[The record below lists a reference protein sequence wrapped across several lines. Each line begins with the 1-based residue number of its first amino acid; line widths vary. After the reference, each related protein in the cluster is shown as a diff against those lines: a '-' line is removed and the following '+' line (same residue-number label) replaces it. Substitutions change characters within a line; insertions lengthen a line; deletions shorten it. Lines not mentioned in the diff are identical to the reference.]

1 MRRMV
6 RVSVHPIDGS
16 IARAFI
22 ERLLMFKVTLC
33 LDATSAQEVQERH
46 ATLLQAGI
54 ADVIVSEEPDTRFD
68 FFSQPNTIRVDDS
81 CSIVLHDVLP
91 SGVNSGLVNEGLES
105 IWNSVEQSNEEDGS
119 HYWVA
124 ESDVV
129 DALVRI
135 ALHQPQLPA
144 KIEIAGRRR
153 WSTQQT
159 HHELQ
164 MLYNRTRAGSTGQFT
179 ASLLDQPASP
189 KISVVPILDAQQA
202 SRPSLGPLH
211 NVLVECDGH
220 GWQPTSP
227 LRTAMMVYLAGKLND

>member
-6 RVSVHPIDGS
+6 RVRLHPIDGS
-16 IARAFI
+16 IAQAFI
-22 ERLLMFKVTLC
+22 ERLLMFEVTLC
-33 LDATSAQEVQERH
+33 LNQREAHEIQDRH
-46 ATLLQAGI
+46 ATLLEAGI
-54 ADVIVSEEPDTRFD
+54 AKITDSNDSDLQFE
-68 FFSQPNTIRVDDS
+68 FFSQPNTITVNGS

-91 SGVNSGLVNEGLES
+91 SGENSGLVNEGLDS
-105 IWNSVEQSNEEDGS
+105 IWSAIEHTMDGKAS

-135 ALHQPQLPA
+135 ALHQPQLPETMD
-144 KIEIAGRRR
+144 IVGRRR
-153 WSTQQT
+153 WSTKET
-159 HHELQ
+159 HHEMQ

-179 ASLLDQPASP
+179 ASLLDQPPSP
-189 KISVVPILDAQQA
+189 KISVVPIDAAQQGT
-202 SRPSLGPLH
+202 RPSLGPLH

>member
-1 MRRMV
+1 MI

-16 IARAFI
+16 IAQAFI
-22 ERLLMFKVTLC
+22 ERLLMFEVTLC
-33 LDATSAQEVQERH
+33 LDEKNAQEIQERH

-54 ADVIVSEEPDTRFD
+54 ANVIASTECDVSFN
-68 FFSQPNTIRVDDS
+68 FFSQQNTIQVDQS

-91 SGVNSGLVNEGLES
+91 SGANSGLVNEGLDA
-105 IWNSVEQSNEEDGS
+105 IWGTIEQSNEGDAS

-135 ALHQPQLPA
+135 ALHQPELPQSLD
-144 KIEIAGRRR
+144 IAGRRR

-159 HHELQ
+159 HYELQ
-164 MLYNRTRAGSTGQFT
+164 MLYNRTKAGSTGQFT

-189 KISVVPILDAQQA
+189 KISVVPVSATQA
-202 SRPSLGPLH
+202 STRPSLGPVSYTHLT
-211 NVLVECDGH
+211 L
-220 GWQPTSP
+220 PTK
-227 LRTAMMVYLAGKLND
+227 A

>member
-1 MRRMV
+1 MI

-16 IARAFI
+16 IAQAFI
-22 ERLLMFKVTLC
+22 ERLLMFEVTLC
-33 LDATSAQEVQERH
+33 LDEKNAQEIQQRH

-54 ADVIVSEEPDTRFD
+54 ANVIASTECDVSFN
-68 FFSQPNTIRVDDS
+68 FFSQQNTIQVDQS

-91 SGVNSGLVNEGLES
+91 SGANSGLVNDELDA
-105 IWNSVEQSNEEDGS
+105 IWGTIEQSNEGDAS

-135 ALHQPQLPA
+135 ALHQPELPQSLD
-144 KIEIAGRRR
+144 IAGRRR

-164 MLYNRTRAGSTGQFT
+164 MLYNRTKAGSTGQFT

-189 KISVVPILDAQQA
+189 KISVVPVSATQT
-202 SRPSLGPLH
+202 STRPSLGPLH
-211 NVLVECDGH
+211 DVLVECDGH

>member
-1 MRRMV
+1 MV
-6 RVSVHPIDGS
+6 RVSVHSIDGS

-22 ERLLMFKVTLC
+22 ERLLMFDVTLC
-33 LDATSAQEVQERH
+33 LDEEAAQEIQQRY

-54 ADVIVSEEPDTRFD
+54 AKVIVSNEADVSFD
-68 FFSQPNTIRVDDS
+68 FFSQQNTILVNQS
-81 CSIVLHDVLP
+81 CSIILHDVLP
-91 SGVNSGLVNEGLES
+91 SGANSGLVNEELEA
-105 IWNSVEQSNEEDGS
+105 IWNTIEQSNESDAS

-129 DALVRI
+129 DALTRI
-135 ALHQPQLPA
+135 ALHQPELP
-144 KIEIAGRRR
+144 KSLDIAGRRR

-164 MLYNRTRAGSTGQFT
+164 MLYNRTKAGSTGEFT

-189 KISVVPILDAQQA
+189 KISVVPVSATQA
-202 SRPSLGPLH
+202 STRPSLGLLH
-211 NVLVECDGH
+211 DVLVECDGH

>member
-1 MRRMV
+1 MV

-16 IARAFI
+16 IAKSFI
-22 ERLLMFKVTLC
+22 ERLLMFDVTVC
-33 LDATSAQEVQERH
+33 LNDKDAELIQHRH
-46 ATLLQAGI
+46 ETLLKAGI
-54 ADVIVSEEPDTRFD
+54 AKVIASEEAD
-68 FFSQPNTIRVDDS
+68 FNFEFFTEQNTITINES

-91 SGVNSGLVNEGLES
+91 SGQDEGIVNTELDS
-105 IWNSVEQSNEEDGS
+105 IWNQIDASIDDIGS

-135 ALHQPQLPA
+135 TLHQPQLPVR
-144 KIEIAGRRR
+144 IDIAGRRR

-164 MLYNRTRAGSTGQFT
+164 MLYNRTQAGSTGQFS

-189 KISVVPILDAQQA
+189 KIAVVPIDSVEQI

-211 NVLVECDGH
+211 DILVECDGH

-227 LRTAMMVYLAGKLND
+227 LRTAMMVYIAGKLND

>member
-1 MRRMV
+1 MI

-16 IARAFI
+16 IAQAFI
-22 ERLLMFKVTLC
+22 ERLLMFEVTLC
-33 LDATSAQEVQERH
+33 ADEKNAQEIQQRH
-46 ATLLQAGI
+46 STLLQAGI
-54 ADVIVSEEPDTRFD
+54 AKVIVSNEADVSFD
-68 FFSQPNTIRVDDS
+68 FFSQQNTILVNQT
-81 CSIVLHDVLP
+81 CSIILHDVLP
-91 SGVNSGLVNEGLES
+91 SGTNSGLVNEELEA
-105 IWNSVEQSNEEDGS
+105 IWSTIEHSNESDAS

-135 ALHQPQLPA
+135 ALHQPELPQSLD
-144 KIEIAGRRR
+144 IAGRRR

-189 KISVVPILDAQQA
+189 TISVVPIDAAQQGT
-202 SRPSLGPLH
+202 RPSLGPLH

-227 LRTAMMVYLAGKLND
+227 LRTAMMVYLAGKLNG

>member
-6 RVSVHPIDGS
+6 RVSVHPTDGS

-22 ERLLMFKVTLC
+22 ERLLMFDVVLC
-33 LDATSAQEVQERH
+33 LDENEVQEIQERH

-54 ADVIVSEEPDTRFD
+54 AQAIVSDDFDIRFE
-68 FFSQPNTIRVDDS
+68 FFTKPNTIRVNDS

-91 SGVNSGLVNEGLES
+91 SGKNSGLVNEALAS
-105 IWNSVEQSNEEDGS
+105 IWDSIEETIDGDAS

-135 ALHQPQLPA
+135 ALHQPKLP
-144 KIEIAGRRR
+144 ETMDIAGRRR

-164 MLYNRTRAGSTGQFT
+164 MLYNRTQAGSTGQFT

-189 KISVVPILDAQQA
+189 KISVVPIQVAQQTT
-202 SRPSLGPLH
+202 RPSLGPLH

>member
-1 MRRMV
+1 MV
-6 RVSVHPIDGS
+6 RVSVHSIDGS

-22 ERLLMFKVTLC
+22 ERLLMFDVTLC
-33 LDATSAQEVQERH
+33 LDEEVAQEIQQRD

-54 ADVIVSEEPDTRFD
+54 AKVIVSNEADVSFD
-68 FFSQPNTIRVDDS
+68 FFSQQNTILVNQS
-81 CSIVLHDVLP
+81 CSIILHDVLP
-91 SGVNSGLVNEGLES
+91 SGTNSGLVNEELEA
-105 IWNSVEQSNEEDGS
+105 IWSNIEQSNESDAS

-129 DALVRI
+129 DALTRI
-135 ALHQPQLPA
+135 ALHQPELP
-144 KIEIAGRRR
+144 KSLDIAGRRR

-164 MLYNRTRAGSTGQFT
+164 MLYNRTKAGSTGEFT

-189 KISVVPILDAQQA
+189 KISVVPVSATQV
-202 SRPSLGPLH
+202 SMRPSLGPLH
-211 NVLVECDGH
+211 DVLVECDGH

-227 LRTAMMVYLAGKLND
+227 LRTAMMVYLAGKLNG

>member
-1 MRRMV
+1 MV
-6 RVSVHPIDGS
+6 RVSVHSIDGS

-22 ERLLMFKVTLC
+22 ERLLMFDVTLC
-33 LDATSAQEVQERH
+33 LDEEAAQEIQQRY

-54 ADVIVSEEPDTRFD
+54 AKVIVSNEADVSFD
-68 FFSQPNTIRVDDS
+68 FFSQQNTILVNQS
-81 CSIVLHDVLP
+81 CSIILHDVLP
-91 SGVNSGLVNEGLES
+91 SGANSGLVNEELEA
-105 IWNSVEQSNEEDGS
+105 IWNTIEQSNESDAS

-129 DALVRI
+129 DALTRI
-135 ALHQPQLPA
+135 ALHQPQLP
-144 KIEIAGRRR
+144 KSLDIAGRRR

-164 MLYNRTRAGSTGQFT
+164 MLYNRTKAGSTGEFT

-189 KISVVPILDAQQA
+189 KISVVPVSATQA
-202 SRPSLGPLH
+202 STRPSLGPLH
-211 NVLVECDGH
+211 DVLVECDGH

-227 LRTAMMVYLAGKLND
+227 LRTAMMVYLAGKLNG

>member
-6 RVSVHPIDGS
+6 RVRLHPIDGS
-16 IARAFI
+16 IAQSFI
-22 ERLLMFKVTLC
+22 ERLLMFEVTLC
-33 LDATSAQEVQERH
+33 LDEKDAKEIQERH
-46 ATLLQAGI
+46 ATLLHAGI
-54 ADVIVSEEPDTRFD
+54 AEVVVSNDSDLQFEFLAK
-68 FFSQPNTIRVDDS
+68 PNTIQVNDS

-91 SGVNSGLVNEGLES
+91 SGRNSGLINEELES
-105 IWNSVEQSNEEDGS
+105 IWDSVEHSMDGDAS

-135 ALHQPQLPA
+135 ALHRPQLP
-144 KIEIAGRRR
+144 KSIDIAGRRR

-189 KISVVPILDAQQA
+189 KISVVPIDAAQQDT
-202 SRPSLGPLH
+202 RPSLGALH

>member
-1 MRRMV
+1 MV
-6 RVSVHPIDGS
+6 RVSVHSIDGS

-22 ERLLMFKVTLC
+22 ERLLMFDVTLC
-33 LDATSAQEVQERH
+33 LDEEAAQEIQQRH

-54 ADVIVSEEPDTRFD
+54 AKVIVSNEADVSFE
-68 FFSQPNTIRVDDS
+68 FFPQQNTILVNQT
-81 CSIVLHDVLP
+81 CSIILHDVLP
-91 SGVNSGLVNEGLES
+91 SGVNSGLVNEELEA
-105 IWNSVEQSNEEDGS
+105 IWNTIEQSNESDAS

-129 DALVRI
+129 DALTRI
-135 ALHQPQLPA
+135 ALHQPELPQSLD
-144 KIEIAGRRR
+144 IAGRRR

-164 MLYNRTRAGSTGQFT
+164 MLYNRTKAGSTGEFT

-189 KISVVPILDAQQA
+189 KISVVPVSATQA
-202 SRPSLGPLH
+202 STRPSLGLLH
-211 NVLVECDGH
+211 DVLVECDGH

-227 LRTAMMVYLAGKLND
+227 LRTAMMVYLAGKLNG

>member
-1 MRRMV
+1 MV
-6 RVSVHPIDGS
+6 RVSVHSIDGS

-22 ERLLMFKVTLC
+22 ERLLMFNVTLC
-33 LDATSAQEVQERH
+33 LDEEAAQEIQQRH

-54 ADVIVSEEPDTRFD
+54 AKVIVSNEVDVSFD
-68 FFSQPNTIRVDDS
+68 FFSQQNTILVDQS
-81 CSIVLHDVLP
+81 CSIILHDVLP
-91 SGVNSGLVNEGLES
+91 SGANSGLVNEELEA
-105 IWNSVEQSNEEDGS
+105 IWSTIEQSNESDAS

-129 DALVRI
+129 DALTRI
-135 ALHQPQLPA
+135 AFHQPQLPQSLD
-144 KIEIAGRRR
+144 IAGRRR

-164 MLYNRTRAGSTGQFT
+164 MLYNRTKAGTTGEFT

-189 KISVVPILDAQQA
+189 KISVVPVSATQA
-202 SRPSLGPLH
+202 STRPSLGPLH
-211 NVLVECDGH
+211 DVLVECDGH

-227 LRTAMMVYLAGKLND
+227 LRTAMMVYLAGKLNG

>member
-1 MRRMV
+1 MV
-6 RVSVHPIDGS
+6 RVSVHSIDGS

-22 ERLLMFKVTLC
+22 ERLLMFDVTLC
-33 LDATSAQEVQERH
+33 LDEEAAQEIQQRH

-54 ADVIVSEEPDTRFD
+54 AKVIVSNEEDVSFE
-68 FFSQPNTIRVDDS
+68 FFPQQNTILVNQT
-81 CSIVLHDVLP
+81 CSIILHDVLP
-91 SGVNSGLVNEGLES
+91 SGVNSGLVNEELEA
-105 IWNSVEQSNEEDGS
+105 IWNTIEQSNESDAS

-129 DALVRI
+129 DALTRI
-135 ALHQPQLPA
+135 ALHQPELPQSLD
-144 KIEIAGRRR
+144 IAGRRR

-164 MLYNRTRAGSTGQFT
+164 MLYNRTKAGSTGEFT

-189 KISVVPILDAQQA
+189 KISVVPVSATQA
-202 SRPSLGPLH
+202 STRPSLGLLH
-211 NVLVECDGH
+211 DVLVECDGH

-227 LRTAMMVYLAGKLND
+227 LRTAMMVYLAGKLNG

>member
-1 MRRMV
+1 MV
-6 RVSVHPIDGS
+6 RVSVHSIDGS

-22 ERLLMFKVTLC
+22 ERLLMFDVTLC
-33 LDATSAQEVQERH
+33 LDEEAAQEIQQRY

-54 ADVIVSEEPDTRFD
+54 AKVIVSNEADVSFD
-68 FFSQPNTIRVDDS
+68 FFSQQNTILVNQS
-81 CSIVLHDVLP
+81 CSIILHDVLP
-91 SGVNSGLVNEGLES
+91 SGANSGLVNEELEA
-105 IWNSVEQSNEEDGS
+105 IWNTIEQSNESDAS

-129 DALVRI
+129 DALTRI
-135 ALHQPQLPA
+135 ALHQPELP
-144 KIEIAGRRR
+144 KSLDIAGRRR

-164 MLYNRTRAGSTGQFT
+164 MLYNRTKAGSTGEFT

-189 KISVVPILDAQQA
+189 KISVVPVSATQD
-202 SRPSLGPLH
+202 STRPSLGPLH
-211 NVLVECDGH
+211 DVLVECDGH

>member
-1 MRRMV
+1 MV
-6 RVSVHPIDGS
+6 RVRLHPIDGS
-16 IARAFI
+16 IAQAFI
-22 ERLLMFKVTLC
+22 ERLLMFDVTLC
-33 LDATSAQEVQERH
+33 LDQQDAKVIQERH
-46 ATLLQAGI
+46 STLLKAGI
-54 ADVIVSEEPDTRFD
+54 AKVVVSNDSDLQFE
-68 FFSQPNTIRVDDS
+68 FFSDINTIRVNAS

-91 SGVNSGLVNEGLES
+91 SGRNSGLVNEELES
-105 IWNSVEQSNEEDGS
+105 IWNAIEHSMDGDAS

-135 ALHQPQLPA
+135 ALHQPQLPES
-144 KIEIAGRRR
+144 IDITGRRR

-189 KISVVPILDAQQA
+189 KISVVPIAAAQQGA
-202 SRPSLGPLH
+202 RPSLGPLH

>member
-1 MRRMV
+1 MV
-6 RVSVHPIDGS
+6 RVSVHPVDGS
-16 IARAFI
+16 IAQSFI
-22 ERLLMFKVTLC
+22 ERLLMFDVTVC
-33 LDATSAQEVQERH
+33 LNDKDAELIQQSHE
-46 ATLLQAGI
+46 TLLKAGI
-54 ADVIVSEEPDTRFD
+54 AKVIASKEAD
-68 FFSQPNTIRVDDS
+68 FYFKFFAEQNTISINES

-91 SGVNSGLVNEGLES
+91 SGQNEGIVSEELDS
-105 IWNSVEQSNEEDGS
+105 IWERIGTSIEDIGS

-135 ALHQPQLPA
+135 TLHQPQLPVR
-144 KIEIAGRRR
+144 IDIAGRRR

-164 MLYNRTRAGSTGQFT
+164 MLYNRTRAGSNGQFS

-189 KISVVPILDAQQA
+189 KISVVPIDSVEQT

-211 NVLVECDGH
+211 DVLVECDGH
-220 GWQPTSP
+220 GWQPKSP
-227 LRTAMMVYLAGKLND
+227 LRTAMMVYIAGKISD

>member
-1 MRRMV
+1 MV
-6 RVSVHPIDGS
+6 RISVHSIDGS

-22 ERLLMFKVTLC
+22 ERLLMFDVTLC
-33 LDATSAQEVQERH
+33 LDEEAAQEIQQRH

-54 ADVIVSEEPDTRFD
+54 AKVIVSNEADVSFD
-68 FFSQPNTIRVDDS
+68 FFSQQNTILINQS
-81 CSIVLHDVLP
+81 CSIILHDVLP
-91 SGVNSGLVNEGLES
+91 SGTNSGLVNEELEA
-105 IWNSVEQSNEEDGS
+105 IWKAIEQSNESDAS

-129 DALVRI
+129 DALTRI
-135 ALHQPQLPA
+135 ALHQPELPQSLD
-144 KIEIAGRRR
+144 IAGRRR

-164 MLYNRTRAGSTGQFT
+164 MLYNRTKAGSTGQFT

-189 KISVVPILDAQQA
+189 KISVVPISSTHA
-202 SRPSLGPLH
+202 STRPSLGPLH
-211 NVLVECDGH
+211 DVLVECDGH

-227 LRTAMMVYLAGKLND
+227 LRTAMMVYLAGKLNG

>member
-1 MRRMV
+1 MV
-6 RVSVHPIDGS
+6 RVSVHSIDGS

-22 ERLLMFKVTLC
+22 ERLLMFDVTLC
-33 LDATSAQEVQERH
+33 LDEEAAQEIQQRH

-54 ADVIVSEEPDTRFD
+54 AKVIVSNEVDVSFD
-68 FFSQPNTIRVDDS
+68 FFSLQNTILVNQT
-81 CSIVLHDVLP
+81 CSIMLHDVLP
-91 SGVNSGLVNEGLES
+91 SGANSGLVNEELEA
-105 IWNSVEQSNEEDGS
+105 IWSTIEQSNESDAS

-129 DALVRI
+129 DALTRI
-135 ALHQPQLPA
+135 ALHQPQLPQSLD
-144 KIEIAGRRR
+144 ITGRRR

-164 MLYNRTRAGSTGQFT
+164 MLYNRTKAGSTGEFT

-189 KISVVPILDAQQA
+189 KISVVPVSSIQV
-202 SRPSLGPLH
+202 STRPSLGPLH
-211 NVLVECDGH
+211 DVLVECDDH

-227 LRTAMMVYLAGKLND
+227 LRTAMMVYLAGKLNG

>member
-1 MRRMV
+1 MV
-6 RVSVHPIDGS
+6 RVSVHSIDGS

-22 ERLLMFKVTLC
+22 ERLLMFDVTLC
-33 LDATSAQEVQERH
+33 LDEETTQEIQQRH

-54 ADVIVSEEPDTRFD
+54 AKVIVSNEADVSFD
-68 FFSQPNTIRVDDS
+68 FFSQQNTILVNQT
-81 CSIVLHDVLP
+81 CSIILHDVLP
-91 SGVNSGLVNEGLES
+91 SGTNSGLVNEELEA
-105 IWNSVEQSNEEDGS
+105 IWSNIEQSNESDAS

-129 DALVRI
+129 DALTRI
-135 ALHQPQLPA
+135 ALHQPELP
-144 KIEIAGRRR
+144 KSLDIAGRRR

-164 MLYNRTRAGSTGQFT
+164 MLYNRTKAGSTGEFT

-189 KISVVPILDAQQA
+189 KISVVPVSATQA
-202 SRPSLGPLH
+202 STRPSLGPLH
-211 NVLVECDGH
+211 DVLVECDGH

-227 LRTAMMVYLAGKLND
+227 LRTAMMVYLAGKLNG

>member
-1 MRRMV
+1 MV
-6 RVSVHPIDGS
+6 RVSVHSIDGS

-22 ERLLMFKVTLC
+22 ERLLMFDVTLC
-33 LDATSAQEVQERH
+33 LDEEAAQEIQQRH

-54 ADVIVSEEPDTRFD
+54 AKVIVSNEVDVSFD
-68 FFSQPNTIRVDDS
+68 FFSLQNTILVNQT
-81 CSIVLHDVLP
+81 CSIMLHDVLP
-91 SGVNSGLVNEGLES
+91 SGANSGLVNEELEA
-105 IWNSVEQSNEEDGS
+105 IWSTIEQSNESDAS

-129 DALVRI
+129 DALTRI
-135 ALHQPQLPA
+135 ALHQPQLPQSLD
-144 KIEIAGRRR
+144 ITGRRR

-164 MLYNRTRAGSTGQFT
+164 MLYNRTKAGSTGEFT

-189 KISVVPILDAQQA
+189 KISVVPVSSIQV
-202 SRPSLGPLH
+202 STRPSLGPLH
-211 NVLVECDGH
+211 DVLVECDDH